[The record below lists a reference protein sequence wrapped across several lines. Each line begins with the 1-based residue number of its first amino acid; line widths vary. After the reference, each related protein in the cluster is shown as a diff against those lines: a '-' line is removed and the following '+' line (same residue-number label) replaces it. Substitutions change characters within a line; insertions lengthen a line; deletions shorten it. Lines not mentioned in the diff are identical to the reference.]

1 MTPSL
6 SSLARGSAS
15 VAPGAYYYVAGP
27 VHAYIRFPGRGLGPY
42 VPVGGLAGPIHFL
55 GHCTEA
61 PEPTFV
67 PQYVPVFSSLGG
79 TMVPDDEI
87 FMGGTYELTMELSRF
102 DFTMVRRL
110 SAFPMYG
117 RGQNQGYESALDRG
131 RLVQAQGDSFEV
143 WLVNSFY
150 NSPNSLAYPNM
161 PIGFYFPSCR
171 TKQVSP
177 QKMSRDATKVNVQI
191 KPISVRQARTGDFV
205 TYTQDPAYFKNLPPA
220 G

>member
-1 MTPSL
+1 
-6 SSLARGSAS
+6 
-15 VAPGAYYYVAGP
+15 
-27 VHAYIRFPGRGLGPY
+27 
-42 VPVGGLAGPIHFL
+42 
-55 GHCTEA
+55 
-61 PEPTFV
+61 
-67 PQYVPVFSSLGG
+67 
-79 TMVPDDEI
+79 MVPDDEI